1 MWSLAKNWSILWIF
15 SFISGAYLVVQKED
29 EQMMIF
35 FRYRNYKCLKIFMLK
50 LVHCIH
56 VLGIFLQ
63 TMI

>member
-35 FRYRNYKCLKIFMLK
+35 FLNIEIMNAKR
-50 LVHCIH
+50 
-56 VLGIFLQ
+56 FLC
-63 TMI
+63 